1 MANRKWE
8 YRSETFD
15 NVGKYFD
22 LVVSS
27 MCRLGEGGWE
37 AVFYVAFDDPYSPS
51 EKTIKVYY
59 KREVVG

>member
-22 LVVSS
+22 LVVCS
-27 MCRLGEGGWE
+27 MCRLGEDGWE
-37 AVFYVAFDDPYSPS
+37 AIFHVAYDNPHNAC

-59 KREVVG
+59 KREVVE

>member
-1 MANRKWE
+1 
-8 YRSETFD
+8 
-15 NVGKYFD
+15 
-22 LVVSS
+22 